1 MSSKTRLKILAAPA
15 PSLLETFFNEWCD
28 NNPNIKVIIST
39 SYIINSGYHL
49 SVVYEEIE

>member
-15 PSLLETFFNEWCD
+15 SSLLETFFNEWCD
-28 NNPNIKVIIST
+28 NHTNIKVIST